1 MENLNDK
8 LRQFKMNA
16 LTAQVL
22 HAMRINR
29 YSILIKIEK
38 LLTVVVPL
46 LYLILLY
53 ISKGTSWETIIG
65 VISTILSI
73 LLIGVSVISMILG
86 IEGKLDDHKL
96 GLKGN
101 KLICNEVDN
110 FISNGKKEEELEWFF
125 KYVAE
130 VDAKDHEIFAAVKP
144 KEKQYAYREALKEF
158 SHSNP
163 HITCPVC
170 DASPWKFVAGD
181 CQLCGNKSINK

>member
-16 LTAQVL
+16 LSAQVL
-22 HAMRINR
+22 HAVRINR

-38 LLTVVVPL
+38 FLTVVVPL

-73 LLIGVSVISMILG
+73 LLIGVSVVSLILG

-158 SHSNP
+158 DHGNP
-163 HITCPVC
+163 HTKCPVC
-170 DASPWKFVAGD
+170 DASPWKFEAGD